1 MIENEFVVDLKFNQE
16 RLDKVLTQLIPD
28 FSRSHLQKAIENGE
42 ILLND
47 LEVKAN
53 TKVKT
58 GDVISVDLVEAVEL
72 TVEKEAMNLDI
83 LYEDHDVVVINKAK
97 GLVVHPGAGNPNH
110 TLVNGLLYHC
120 TDLSGINGVLRPG
133 IVHRIDKDTSG
144 CLVVAKNDEAHQGL
158 SDQLAK
164 RTLKRVYLALV
175 HGVITHNA
183 GKIEAPIGRDPK
195 DRQKMMVTPI
205 NSKAAL
211 THFKVI
217 ERFKDTT
224 LVECVLDTGRTHQ
237 IRVHFAYI
245 GHPLVGDDKYVKGN
259 TLDTQGQM
267 LHAQSIDFIHPKTGQ
282 PLHFEAK
289 APSIFLET
297 IEAMRQGSQT

>member
-72 TVEKEAMNLDI
+72 TVEKEAMDLDI
-83 LYEDHDVVVINKAK
+83 LYEDHDVVVINKGK

-245 GHPLVGDDKYVKGN
+245 GHPLVGDDKYVKGK
-259 TLDTQGQM
+259 TLETQGQM

>member
-72 TVEKEAMNLDI
+72 TVEKEAMDLDI

-245 GHPLVGDDKYVKGN
+245 GHPVGGDDKYVKGN

>member
-72 TVEKEAMNLDI
+72 TVEKEAMDLDI

-110 TLVNGLLYHC
+110 TLVNGLLHHC

-195 DRQKMMVTPI
+195 DRQKMVVTPI

-245 GHPLVGDDKYVKGN
+245 GHPLVGDDKYVKGK
-259 TLDTQGQM
+259 TLETQGQM

>member
-1 MIENEFVVDLKFNQE
+1 MIETEFVVDLKFNLE

-47 LEVKAN
+47 IEVKAN
-53 TKVKT
+53 SKVRT
-58 GDVISVDLVEAVEL
+58 GDVITVDLVEAVEL
-72 TVEKEAMNLDI
+72 TVEKEEMSLDI
-83 LYEDHDVVVINKAK
+83 LYEDHDVIVINKAK

-158 SDQLAK
+158 SEQLAK

-175 HGVITHNA
+175 HGVIAHNA

-195 DRQKMMVTPI
+195 DRQRMMVTPI

-217 ERFKDTT
+217 ERFKDMT

-237 IRVHFAYI
+237 IRVHFSYI

-282 PLHFEAK
+282 ALHFEAK
-289 APSIFLET
+289 APAIFTETLEN
-297 IEAMRQGSQT
+297 IQKGSHA

>member
-72 TVEKEAMNLDI
+72 TVEKEAMDLDI

-245 GHPLVGDDKYVKGN
+245 GHPLVGDDKYVKGK

-267 LHAQSIDFIHPKTGQ
+267 LHAQSIDFMHPKTGL

-289 APSIFLET
+289 APSIFIET

>member
-72 TVEKEAMNLDI
+72 TVEKEAMDLDI

>member
-72 TVEKEAMNLDI
+72 TVEKEAMDLDI

-245 GHPLVGDDKYVKGN
+245 GHPLVGDDKYVKGK
-259 TLDTQGQM
+259 TLETQGQM